1 MTNLI
6 LIRHGETVWNREHRM
21 QGQADSPL
29 SPTGLRQAQL
39 LGQRMKDIA
48 FTALYCSDSGRAH
61 HTARSVAEVTGHQ
74 LILEPRLRER
84 HFGIFEGLTGP
95 EMQTQHPEEYG
106 RFKSRDPHYA
116 VPGGETAAA
125 FRDRALACL
134 VEIAER
140 HAGELVVVVT
150 HGLVCD
156 IAYRAAHGI
165 DLMARREF
173 ELVNA
178 GINRFHYE
186 SGTWRVEVWGD
197 AAHLDAGNTTV
208 YGGSTV

>member
-1 MTNLI
+1 MTRLI

-21 QGQADSPL
+21 QGHSDSPL
-29 SPTGLRQAQL
+29 SDTGLRQAQL
-39 LGQRMKDIA
+39 LAQRLKEIE

-61 HTARSVAEVTGHQ
+61 HTARSVAEATGHE
-74 LILEPRLRER
+74 LIVEPRLRER
-84 HFGIFEGLTGP
+84 HFGVFEGLTGP
-95 EMQTQHPEEYG
+95 EIQAQHPDAYV

-116 VPGGETAAA
+116 VPGGESAAA

-134 VEIAER
+134 TEIAGH
-140 HAGELVVVVT
+140 HANEVVVIVT

-165 DLMARREF
+165 ELMARRDF

-178 GINRFHYE
+178 GLNRFRYE
-186 SGTWRVEVWGD
+186 DGAWHIEVWGD
-197 AAHLDAGNTTV
+197 AAHLAPELTTV
-208 YGGSTV
+208 T